1 MTFNISLENA
11 PAKSPRRGPADRMR
25 GEALLHTLSFI
36 ALLLF
41 ATAPLLMLIVTSLA
55 RGWFYPA
62 LSPDGADSSAWRE
75 LFTDAARRDALVN
88 SVVLGV
94 GTALV
99 ATLLALPLGRAAA
112 LSTRAV
118 RRSVALLAFSAV
130 ALPPVALGIGL
141 QLTVLRLG
149 LGGTVSG
156 VFLAHLVPTIG
167 YLTLV
172 FLGVFTRWDIRLE
185 ESAATLGANAMTR
198 WRLVLLPLLRRP
210 IADALALGFLVSW
223 AQVAL
228 TLLVG
233 GGAVRT
239 LPLDVLA
246 MLQAGQDQRAAAGAL
261 ALAIPALLVLGA
273 SRVAARSTPAVV
285 A

>member
-1 MTFNISLENA
+1 MMSRA
-11 PAKSPRRGPADRMR
+11 
-25 GEALLHTLSFI
+25 ALVRSLSFV

-62 LSPDGADSSAWRE
+62 VTPEALDASGWRE
-75 LFTDAARRDALVN
+75 LFTDSARREALVN
-88 SVVLGV
+88 SLTLAVC
-94 GTALV
+94 TALT
-99 ATLLALPLGRAAA
+99 ATVLALPLGRSAAF
-112 LSTRAV
+112 STRGV
-118 RRSVALLAFSAV
+118 RRAVALLAFAAV

-141 QLTVLRLG
+141 QLTVLTLG
-149 LGGTVSG
+149 LGGTVFG
-156 VFLAHLVPTIG
+156 VFLAHLVPTLG

-172 FLGVFTRWDIRLE
+172 FLGVFTRWDRRLE
-185 ESAATLGANAMTR
+185 ESAATLGASGMER
-198 WRLVLLPLLRRP
+198 WRRVLVPLLRRP
-210 IADALALGFLVSW
+210 IAEALALGFLVSW

-246 MLQAGQDQRAAAGAL
+246 MLQAGQDQRAAVGAL
-261 ALAIPALLVLGA
+261 ALAIPALLVVAA
-273 SRVAARSTPAVV
+273 SRSAARNTAAVS

>member
-1 MTFNISLENA
+1 MTHRA
-11 PAKSPRRGPADRMR
+11 
-25 GEALLHTLSFI
+25 ALVRALSFA
-36 ALLLF
+36 ALTIF
-41 ATAPLLMLIVTSLA
+41 ATAPLLMLIATSLS
-55 RGWFYPA
+55 RGWFYPTVLPQEVDA
-62 LSPDGADSSAWRE
+62 SAWRE
-75 LFTDAARRDALVN
+75 LFTDPARREALSN
-88 SVVLGV
+88 SLMLGI
-94 GTALV
+94 GTAII
-99 ATLLALPLGRAAA
+99 ATLLALPLGRSAA
-112 LSTRAV
+112 LSTRLV
-118 RRSVALLAFSAV
+118 RRTVALLAFAAV
-130 ALPPVALGIGL
+130 ALPPVALGLGL
-141 QLTVLRLG
+141 QLTVLSLE
-149 LGGTVSG
+149 LGGTLFG
-156 VFLAHLVPTIG
+156 VFLAHLVPTLG

-172 FLGVFTRWDIRLE
+172 FLGVFTRWDMRLE
-185 ESAATLGANAMTR
+185 ELAATLGASGVTR

-261 ALAIPALLVLGA
+261 ALAVPALLVVAA
-273 SRVAARSTPAVV
+273 SRKAARHTAAVM

>member
-1 MTFNISLENA
+1 MTSRESLV
-11 PAKSPRRGPADRMR
+11 R
-25 GEALLHTLSFI
+25 TLSFV

-41 ATAPLLMLIVTSLA
+41 ATAPLLMLIATSLS

-62 LSPDGADSSAWRE
+62 VLPQSLDASGWRD
-75 LFTDAARRDALVN
+75 LITDAARRDALVN
-88 SVVLGV
+88 SVLLGV
-94 GTALV
+94 GTAIV

-118 RRSVALLAFSAV
+118 RRTVALLAFAAV
-130 ALPPVALGIGL
+130 ALPPVALGVGL
-141 QLTVLRLG
+141 QLTVLSLG
-149 LGGTVSG
+149 LGGTLTG
-156 VFLAHLVPTIG
+156 VFLAHLVPALG

-172 FLGVFTRWDIRLE
+172 FLGVFTRWDARLD
-185 ESAATLGANAMTR
+185 ESAATLGANPLAR
-198 WRLVLLPLLRRP
+198 WRLVTLPLLRRP
-210 IADALALGFLVSW
+210 IADAMALGFLVSW

-228 TLLVG
+228 TLLMG

-239 LPLDVLA
+239 LPLEVLA

-273 SRVAARSTPAVV
+273 SRVAARNTSAVV

>member
-1 MTFNISLENA
+1 MSRT
-11 PAKSPRRGPADRMR
+11 
-25 GEALLHTLSFI
+25 ALLRSLVFI

-41 ATAPLLMLIVTSLA
+41 ATAPLLLLVVTSLS

-62 LSPDGADSSAWRE
+62 VVPQVIDCSAWRE
-75 LFTDAARRDALVN
+75 FLTDDAKRGALAN
-88 SVVLGV
+88 SLLLGV
-94 GTALV
+94 STAVV
-99 ATLLALPLGRAAA
+99 ATALALPLGRSAA

-118 RRSVALLAFSAV
+118 RRTVAMLAFAAV
-130 ALPPVALGIGL
+130 ALPPVALGVGL
-141 QLTVLRLG
+141 QLTVLSLG
-149 LGGTVSG
+149 LGGTLTG
-156 VFLAHLVPTIG
+156 VFLAHLVPALG

-172 FLGVFTRWDIRLE
+172 FLGVFTRWDARLD
-185 ESAATLGANAMTR
+185 ESAATLGATGAQR
-198 WRLVLLPLLRRP
+198 WRRVTLPLLRRP

-246 MLQAGQDQRAAAGAL
+246 MLQSGQDQRAAAGAL
-261 ALAIPALLVLGA
+261 ALAIPALLVLAA
-273 SRVAARSTPAVV
+273 SRAAARNTAAVSP
-285 A
+285 

>member
-1 MTFNISLENA
+1 MT
-11 PAKSPRRGPADRMR
+11 R
-25 GEALLHTLSFI
+25 ALRTVVA
-36 ALLLF
+36 ALLLV
-41 ATAPLLMLIVTSLA
+41 TMLSPLLMLLVTSFA

-62 LSPDGADSSAWRE
+62 VVPAQFEGSAWTA
-75 LFTDAARRDALVN
+75 LLTDSARRSAFVN
-88 SVVLGV
+88 SLVLAV

-99 ATLLALPLGRAAA
+99 GTALALPLGRSAA

-118 RRSVALLAFSAV
+118 RRTVALLAFAAV
-130 ALPPVALGIGL
+130 ALPPVALGTGL
-141 QLTVLRLG
+141 QLTVLAIG
-149 LGGTVSG
+149 LGGTVFG
-156 VFLAHLVPTIG
+156 VFLAHLVPALG

-172 FLGVFTRWDIRLE
+172 FLGVFAAWDSRLE
-185 ESAATLGANAMTR
+185 EAAASLGADRAVR
-198 WRLVLLPLLRRP
+198 WRRVLLPLLRRP
-210 IADALALGFLVSW
+210 IVEALSLGFLISW

-261 ALAIPALLVLGA
+261 ALALPALIMMIV
-273 SRVAARSTPAVV
+273 SRVAARNTPAVV